1 VFCPTCGKE
10 NALGRKFCVACGTT
24 LEVVSQELSGSKMA
38 DRILNLRELN
48 RATLARQMLLERETL
63 SAPAAIERLVGLQ
76 AQLASAPYAGLWTRL
91 RDFRREDLAR
101 EIENRKVVKATL
113 MRATLHLF
121 TADDYVR
128 FRTALKPLLIG
139 ASGAIAKRRGG
150 DFDMDKVLKAAR
162 KFIGEKPR
170 TFAEISD
177 MLTELMPDH
186 DVGAMRYSV
195 RTHIPLVQVPINTG
209 WSYSNKPEF
218 TLAESWIG
226 SPVSPEDNLRELVF
240 RYLAAF
246 GPASVTD
253 AQTWLGMKLK
263 ETFEKLRPELQT
275 YRGEGRTELFDLPDA
290 QLPAEDVPAPVRFLP
305 EYDNLLLSHSN
316 RSRVIADE
324 YRSKV
329 YLPGLRVAATILLD
343 GFVRGA
349 WKIEKTKAAATLVI
363 EPFDKLTKK
372 DRAALTEE
380 GERLVRFVEPKAKSF
395 GVRFTV

>member
-1 VFCPTCGKE
+1 MTG
-10 NALGRKFCVACGTT
+10 
-24 LEVVSQELSGSKMA
+24 
-38 DRILNLRELN
+38 RILKLRELN

-63 SAPAAIERLVGLQ
+63 TVPVAIERLAGLQ
-76 AQLASAPYAGLWTRL
+76 AQLASAPYVGLWTRL
-91 RDFRREDLAR
+91 RDFKRENLAR
-101 EIENRKVVKATL
+101 EIESRKVIKATL
-113 MRATLHLF
+113 MRATLHLC

-128 FRTALKPLLIG
+128 FRTALKPMLVG
-139 ASGAIAKRRGG
+139 AADAIAKRRGH
-150 DFDMDKVLKAAR
+150 DFDLDTLLKAAR

-177 MLTELMPDH
+177 MVTELMPDR

-195 RTHIPLVQVPINTG
+195 RTHIPLAQVPITTG

-226 SPVSPEDNLRELVF
+226 RPISPEDNLRELVF

-263 ETFEKLRPELQT
+263 DTFEKLRPELQT
-275 YRGEGRTELFDLPDA
+275 YRGEGRIELFDLPGPS
-290 QLPAEDVPAPVRFLP
+290 LPAEDIPAPVRFLP

-316 RSRVIADE
+316 RARVIADE

-329 YLPGLRVAATILLD
+329 YLPGLRVAATILVD

-349 WKIEKTKAAATLVI
+349 WKIEKTKTEATLVI
-363 EPFDKLTKK
+363 EPFAKLTKK
-372 DRAALTEE
+372 DRAALIEE
-380 GERLVRFVEPKAKSF
+380 GELIVRFVEPQAKSF
-395 GVRFTV
+395 ELRFKAG

>member
-1 VFCPTCGKE
+1 
-10 NALGRKFCVACGTT
+10 
-24 LEVVSQELSGSKMA
+24 
-38 DRILNLRELN
+38 
-48 RATLARQMLLERETL
+48 
-63 SAPAAIERLVGLQ
+63 
-76 AQLASAPYAGLWTRL
+76 LWTRL
-91 RDFRREDLAR
+91 RDFQREYLAK
-101 EIENRKVVKATL
+101 EIENRKVIKATM
-113 MRATLHLF
+113 MRATLHLC
-121 TADDYVR
+121 AAEDYLR
-128 FRTALKPLLIG
+128 FRTALEPLLIG
-139 ASGAIAKRRGG
+139 AASEIAKRRDG

-177 MLTELMPDH
+177 MLAELMPGH

-226 SPVSPEDNLRELVF
+226 RPISSEENLRELVF

-275 YRGEGRTELFDLPDA
+275 YRGEGRTELFDLPGLP
-290 QLPAEDVPAPVRFLP
+290 LPAEDVTAPARFLP

-316 RSRVIADE
+316 RTRVIADE

-329 YLPGLRVAATILLD
+329 YLPGLRVAATILVD

-349 WKIEKTKAAATLVI
+349 WKIEKTKADATLLI
-363 EPFDKLTKK
+363 EPFDKLSKM

-395 GVRFTV
+395 GVRFTP

>member
-1 VFCPTCGKE
+1 
-10 NALGRKFCVACGTT
+10 
-24 LEVVSQELSGSKMA
+24 MA
-38 DRILNLRELN
+38 DRILKLRELN
-48 RATLARQMLLERETL
+48 RATLSRQMLLERESL
-63 SAPAAIERLVGLQ
+63 SVPAAVERLAGLQ

-91 RDFRREDLAR
+91 RDFQREDLAR
-101 EIENRKVVKATL
+101 EIENRKVVKATM
-113 MRATLHLF
+113 MRATLHLC
-121 TADDYVR
+121 TADDYLR

-139 ASGAIAKRRGG
+139 AASEIAKRRDG

-177 MLTELMPDH
+177 MLTGLMPDH

-195 RTHIPLVQVPINTG
+195 RTHIPLVQVPIDTG

-226 SPVSPEDNLRELVF
+226 RPISPEDNMRELVF

-253 AQTWLGMKLK
+253 AQTWMGMKLK

-275 YRGEGRTELFDLPDA
+275 YRGEGRTELFDLPGV

-329 YLPGLRVAATILLD
+329 YLPGLRVAATILVD

-349 WKIEKTKAAATLVI
+349 WKIEKAKTAATLVI

-395 GVRFTV
+395 DARFTA

>member
-1 VFCPTCGKE
+1 
-10 NALGRKFCVACGTT
+10 
-24 LEVVSQELSGSKMA
+24 MA
-38 DRILNLRELN
+38 DRILKLRELN
-48 RATLARQMLLERETL
+48 RATLARQMLLERESL
-63 SAPAAIERLVGLQ
+63 SVTAAIERLVGLQ
-76 AQLASAPYAGLWTRL
+76 AQLASAPYVGLWTRL

-101 EIENRKVVKATL
+101 EIDNRKVVKATM
-113 MRATLHLF
+113 MRATLHLC
-121 TADDYVR
+121 TADDYLR
-128 FRTALKPLLIG
+128 FRTALKPVLI
-139 ASGAIAKRRGG
+139 
-150 DFDMDKVLKAAR
+150 
-162 KFIGEKPR
+162 
-170 TFAEISD
+170 
-177 MLTELMPDH
+177 
-186 DVGAMRYSV
+186 
-195 RTHIPLVQVPINTG
+195 VQVPINIG

-226 SPVSPEDNLRELVF
+226 RPISPEDNLRELVF

-253 AQTWLGMKLK
+253 AQTWMGMKLK

-275 YRGEGRTELFDLPDA
+275 YRGEGRTELFDLPGVE
-290 QLPAEDVPAPVRFLP
+290 LLAEDVPAPVRFLP

-329 YLPGLRVAATILLD
+329 YLPGLRVAATILVD

-349 WKIEKTKAAATLVI
+349 WKIEKTKTAATLVI

-395 GVRFTV
+395 DARFTA

>member
-1 VFCPTCGKE
+1 
-10 NALGRKFCVACGTT
+10 
-24 LEVVSQELSGSKMA
+24 MA

-48 RATLARQMLLERETL
+48 RATLARQMLLECENL
-63 SAPAAIERLVGLQ
+63 SIPVAIERLVGLQ

-91 RDFRREDLAR
+91 CDFRREDLAR
-101 EIENRKVVKATL
+101 EIDNRKVVKATM
-113 MRATLHLF
+113 MRATLHLC

-139 ASGAIAKRRGG
+139 AASAIAERRGG
-150 DFDMDKVLKAAR
+150 DFDLDKVLKMAR

-170 TFAEISD
+170 SFAEISD
-177 MLTELMPDH
+177 MLTKLMPGT

-226 SPVSPEDNLRELVF
+226 RPISPEDNLRELMF

-253 AQTWLGMKLK
+253 AQTWSGMKLK

-275 YRGEGRTELFDLPDA
+275 YRGEGRTELFDLPGLS
-290 QLPAEDVPAPVRFLP
+290 LPAEDVPAPVRFLP
-305 EYDNLLLSHSN
+305 EYDNLPLSHSN
-316 RSRVIADE
+316 CNSGNADE
-324 YRSKV
+324 YHSNILQRLYPPV
-329 YLPGLRVAATILLD
+329 RVT
-343 GFVRGA
+343 
-349 WKIEKTKAAATLVI
+349 
-363 EPFDKLTKK
+363 
-372 DRAALTEE
+372 
-380 GERLVRFVEPKAKSF
+380 
-395 GVRFTV
+395 

>member
-1 VFCPTCGKE
+1 
-10 NALGRKFCVACGTT
+10 
-24 LEVVSQELSGSKMA
+24 MA
-38 DRILNLRELN
+38 DRILNMRELN
-48 RATLARQMLLERETL
+48 RTTLARQMLLERETL
-63 SAPAAIERLVGLQ
+63 PASAAVERLVGLQ
-76 AQLASAPYAGLWTRL
+76 AQLASAPYVGLWTRL

-113 MRATLHLF
+113 MRATLHLC
-121 TADDYVR
+121 TADDYLR

-139 ASGAIAKRRGG
+139 ASGEIAKRRDA
-150 DFDMDKVLKAAR
+150 DFDLDKVLKEAR

-177 MLTELMPDH
+177 MLTKLMPDN

-226 SPVSPEDNLRELVF
+226 RPVSPEDNLRELVF

-263 ETFEKLRPELQT
+263 ETFEKLRTELQT
-275 YRGEGRTELFDLPDA
+275 CRGEGRTELFDLPDA
-290 QLPAEDVPAPVRFLP
+290 QFPAEDVPAPVRFLP

-324 YRSKV
+324 CRSKV
-329 YLPGLRVAATILLD
+329 YLPGLRVAATILVD

-349 WKIEKTKAAATLVI
+349 WKIEKAKTAATLVI
-363 EPFDKLTKK
+363 EPFGKLTKK

-395 GVRFTV
+395 EVRFTTN

>member
-1 VFCPTCGKE
+1 M
-10 NALGRKFCVACGTT
+10 
-24 LEVVSQELSGSKMA
+24 S

-48 RATLARQMLLERETL
+48 RATLSRQMLLEREAL
-63 SAPAAIERLVGLQ
+63 SVPAAIERLAGLQ

-91 RDFRREDLAR
+91 CDFQREDLAR
-101 EIENRKVVKATL
+101 EIENRKVVKATM
-113 MRATLHLF
+113 MRATLHLC
-121 TADDYVR
+121 TADDYLR

-139 ASGAIAKRRGG
+139 AASEIAKRRGG
-150 DFDMDKVLKAAR
+150 EFDTDKVLKAAR

-177 MLTELMPDH
+177 MLTGLMPDY

-226 SPVSPEDNLRELVF
+226 RPISPEDNLRELVF

-253 AQTWLGMKLK
+253 AQTWMGMKLK

-275 YRGEGRTELFDLPDA
+275 YRGEGRTELFDLPGV

-329 YLPGLRVAATILLD
+329 YLPGLRVAATILVD

-349 WKIEKTKAAATLVI
+349 WKIEKAKTAVTLVI
-363 EPFDKLTKK
+363 ETFDKLTKK

-395 GVRFTV
+395 DARFTA

>member
-1 VFCPTCGKE
+1 
-10 NALGRKFCVACGTT
+10 
-24 LEVVSQELSGSKMA
+24 MA

-48 RATLARQMLLERETL
+48 RATLARQMLLEREKL
-63 SAPAAIERLVGLQ
+63 SIPVAIERLVGLQ

-91 RDFRREDLAR
+91 SDFRREDLAR
-101 EIENRKVVKATL
+101 EIEKRKVVKATM
-113 MRATLHLF
+113 MRATLHLC
-121 TADDYVR
+121 TADDYTR

-139 ASGAIAKRRGG
+139 AASAIAGRRGG
-150 DFDMDKVLKAAR
+150 DFDLDKVLKAAR
-162 KFIGEKPR
+162 QFISEKPR
-170 TFAEISD
+170 SFAEISD
-177 MLTELMPDH
+177 MLTKLMPGT

-195 RTHIPLVQVPINTG
+195 RTHIPLVQVPINSG
-209 WSYSNKPEF
+209 WSYSNRPEF

-226 SPVSPEDNLRELVF
+226 RPVSPEDNLRELMF

-246 GPASVTD
+246 GPASITD
-253 AQTWLGMKLK
+253 AQTWSGMKLK
-263 ETFEKLRPELQT
+263 ETFEKLRPELKT
-275 YRGEGRTELFDLPDA
+275 YRGEVRTELFYLPDFS
-290 QLPAEDVPAPVRFLP
+290 LPAEDVPAPVRFLP

-329 YLPGLRVAATILLD
+329 YLPGLRVAATILVD

-349 WKIEKTKAAATLVI
+349 WKIEKTGTAATLLI

-380 GERLVRFVEPKAKSF
+380 GERLVCFVEPNAKSV
-395 GVRFTV
+395 GVRFSA

>member
-1 VFCPTCGKE
+1 
-10 NALGRKFCVACGTT
+10 
-24 LEVVSQELSGSKMA
+24 MA
-38 DRILNLRELN
+38 DRILKLRELN
-48 RATLARQMLLERETL
+48 RATLARQILLARETI
-63 SAPAAIERLVGLQ
+63 SATTAIERLVGLQ
-76 AQLASAPYAGLWTRL
+76 AQLASAPYVGLWTRL
-91 RDFRREDLAR
+91 SDFRREDLAK
-101 EIENRKVVKATL
+101 EIENRKVVKATM
-113 MRATLHLF
+113 MRATLHLCA
-121 TADDYVR
+121 ADDYAR

-139 ASGAIAKRRGG
+139 AASEIAKRRGG

-162 KFIGEKPR
+162 NFIGEKPR

-177 MLTELMPDH
+177 MLTALMPDH

-226 SPVSPEDNLRELVF
+226 RSISPEDNLRDLVF
-240 RYLAAF
+240 RYLGAF

-253 AQTWLGMKLK
+253 AQTWMGMKLK

-275 YRGEGRTELFDLPDA
+275 YRGEGRTELFDLPGLP
-290 QLPAEDVPAPVRFLP
+290 LPAEDVPAPVRFLP

-316 RSRVIADE
+316 RTRVIADE

-329 YLPGLRVAATILLD
+329 YLPGLRVAATILVD

-349 WKIEKTKAAATLVI
+349 WKIEKTRTAATLLI

-372 DRAALTEE
+372 DRAALIDE

-395 GVRFTV
+395 EIRFTTN